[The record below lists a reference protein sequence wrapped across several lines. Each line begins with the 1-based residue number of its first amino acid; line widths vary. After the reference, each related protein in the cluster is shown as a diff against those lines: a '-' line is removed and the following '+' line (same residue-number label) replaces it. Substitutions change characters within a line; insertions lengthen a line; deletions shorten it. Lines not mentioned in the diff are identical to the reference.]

1 MLHEIGKRAMSAH
14 FNNPSGF
21 PGYAVATFLGR
32 PPFRPFSRD
41 AATLAMVRER
51 PPSAPSWLA
60 IHAFRAEYAFQK
72 RRHIEI
78 GIKARP
84 VKAETGWTDFDIS

>member
-1 MLHEIGKRAMSAH
+1 MSAH

-51 PPSAPSWLA
+51 RLPRQAGLPSTPWSRIRLS
-60 IHAFRAEYAFQK
+60 ETP
-72 RRHIEI
+72 HIEI